1 LIYRIFYLHRKLINN
16 FNNILDTFF
25 LSSLDS
31 AIKVTKSLIN
41 ANIIMKPFD
50 MLFFKPVLPVENKTT
65 MNLSYGV
72 KGVFYFF
79 FINIYY
85 LATEIHDD
93 IFVTLKVERL
103 FSEEFCIPDV
113 QTRTRGLNGIRK
125 WRLRIRLSWNL
136 KFKNTTSRPFGNFFV
151 FRWQS
156 TINEFCIS
164 HQKFWACVVWNT
176 I

>member
-1 LIYRIFYLHRKLINN
+1 MLILLWSLSTCYFSNPCCQKRIKPQWIYHTAWRVHF
-16 FNNILDTFF
+16 
-25 LSSLDS
+25 
-31 AIKVTKSLIN
+31 
-41 ANIIMKPFD
+41 II
-50 MLFFKPVLPVENKTT
+50 
-65 MNLSYGV
+65 
-72 KGVFYFF
+72 F

-85 LATEIHDD
+85 LGTEIHDD
-93 IFVTLKVERL
+93 IFVTLEVERL
-103 FSEEFCIPDV
+103 FSDEFCIPDV

-125 WRLRIRLSWNL
+125 WRLCIRLSWNL